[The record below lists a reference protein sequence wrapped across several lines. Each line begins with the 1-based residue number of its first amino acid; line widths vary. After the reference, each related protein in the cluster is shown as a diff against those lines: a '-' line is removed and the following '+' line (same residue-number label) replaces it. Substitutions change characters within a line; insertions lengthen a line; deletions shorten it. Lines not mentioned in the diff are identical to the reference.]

1 MFVNVKIDKIKVLEM
16 TTGMDRKFVMRQRF
30 GFGAADMA
38 SNFVWPMITTY
49 LAVFYTDVAGIDAVA
64 VGIIMLLSKFVDAI
78 TDVLMGIIVDHTRT
92 KWGKCRPYFLFGA
105 IPLGLFAVL
114 TFLAPDFNNDT
125 KAIVYAFI
133 TFNLVST
140 AYTIVNT
147 PLSAILPS
155 LTDDKNERNILVTF
169 RMIMAAVG
177 SFCVTTFATPLINT
191 FGGNSSKWSYAIT
204 IAIFSVI
211 ATILFFFAFTNT
223 RESVKSVNAEKV
235 TFRQGLKAV
244 NEQYILFIF
253 IMFVFMLGFAIKQAG
268 VVYYYTYVAEKE
280 YLISIQAAVTS
291 LSMIASQSCL
301 PLFANKFGK
310 KNSMYI
316 MCVIGL
322 IGNLLFIFSN
332 NNTVLLIAGTAFVW
346 YALGFLMGM
355 RFSLLADVV
364 DYCEMKSGIQAS
376 GMLSS
381 LDSFVAKL
389 TFGLNVTLFTFLMK
403 LGGYIPNQ
411 PQTELSKMFINFG
424 FIGIPVICLILTI
437 ILLPFFKVEDKLD
450 SAKQQ

>member
-1 MFVNVKIDKIKVLEM
+1 MNKNL
-16 TTGMDRKFVMRQRF
+16 VMRQRF
-30 GFGAADMA
+30 GFGAGDMA

-49 LAVFYTDVAGIDAVA
+49 LAVFYTDVAGIDAIA
-64 VGIIMLLSKFVDAI
+64 VGMIMLLSKFVDAC
-78 TDVLMGIIVDHTRT
+78 TDILMGIIVDRTRT

-114 TFLAPDFNNDT
+114 TFLVPDFNDDT
-125 KAIVYAFI
+125 KSIVYAFI

-140 AYTIVNT
+140 GYTIVNT

-169 RMIMAAVG
+169 RMIMAAIG
-177 SFCVTTFATPLINT
+177 SFCVTTFATPLINS
-191 FGGNSSKWSYAIT
+191 FGGNSNKYSYAIT
-204 IAIFSVI
+204 MGIFSI
-211 ATILFFFAFTNT
+211 ISIILFFFAFSNT
-223 RESVKSVNAEKV
+223 RESVKSVNSPKV
-235 TFRQGLKAV
+235 TFLQGIKAV
-244 NEQYILFIF
+244 NGQYILFIF

-268 VVYYYTYVAEKE
+268 VVYYYTYVAEKVE
-280 YLISIQAAVTS
+280 IIPIQAAVTS
-291 LSMIASQSCL
+291 ISMIASQSCL
-301 PLFANKFGK
+301 PLFAKKLGK

-316 MCVIGL
+316 MCAIAF
-322 IGNLLFIFSN
+322 IGNLLFICSN
-332 NNTVLLIAGTAFVW
+332 NNTPLLIIGTAIVW

-364 DYCEMKSGIQAS
+364 DYCEMKSGIQAA
-376 GMLSS
+376 GILSS

-411 PQTELSKMFINFG
+411 SQTKLAKMYINIG
-424 FIGIPVICLILTI
+424 FIGIPVLCLIVTV
-437 ILLPFFKVEDKLD
+437 ILLRFFKVEKMLN
-450 SAKQQ
+450 SEKVQ